1 MHEAVDSNSPSPQQT
16 TELLLSV
23 NAQKHAMF
31 LFIYLATGANNLSN
45 QKLHAKEGWQ
55 LKCQAAFSIRKLIH

>member
-1 MHEAVDSNSPSPQQT
+1 
-16 TELLLSV
+16 
-23 NAQKHAMF
+23 MF

-55 LKCQAAFSIRKLIH
+55 LKCQAAFSIRKLIHEVALVTLAIQDFIICNSKGKISIQN